1 MFTEKNLE
9 NTEKHREDKIISTQ
23 SNLNMQFD
31 VFLSSLFFMKWND
44 KTNIVTM
51 LYIWYTKLIFPKVLE
66 EYNI

>member
-1 MFTEKNLE
+1 MFIEKNLE

-51 LYIWYTKLIFPKVLE
+51 LYI
-66 EYNI
+66 